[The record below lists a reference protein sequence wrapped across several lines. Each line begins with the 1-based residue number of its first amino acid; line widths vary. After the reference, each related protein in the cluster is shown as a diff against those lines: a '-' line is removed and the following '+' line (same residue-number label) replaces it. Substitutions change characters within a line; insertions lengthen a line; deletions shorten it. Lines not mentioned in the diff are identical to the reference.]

1 MRMRRHHSSN
11 EDEAGIDLTPM
22 LDIVFIMLI
31 FFIVTSSFIREAGIT
46 VQTPSADTAENQPRG
61 NILIA
66 VDANGE
72 IWMDGQQ
79 VDVRSV
85 RAAVERMRVDQP
97 DSSVVVQADR
107 DARSGLV
114 IRVMDQVRLAGVMD
128 VALAATA
135 TGAGGAR

>member
-1 MRMRRHHSSN
+1 MRMRRHTATN
-11 EDEAGIDLTPM
+11 DEEAGIDLTPM

-31 FFIVTSSFIREAGIT
+31 FFIVTSSFIKEAGIT
-46 VQTPSADTAENQPRG
+46 VQTPSAASASEQPKG

-66 VDANGE
+66 VSPNGE

-79 VDVRSV
+79 VDIRAV

-97 DSSVVVQADR
+97 DSSVVVQADQ
-107 DARSGLV
+107 DSRSGLV
-114 IRVMDQVRLAGVMD
+114 IQVMDQVRLAGVQD

-135 TGAGGAR
+135 GNGNR

>member
-1 MRMRRHHSSN
+1 MRMRRHHSTAD
-11 EDEAGIDLTPM
+11 DEAGIDLTPM

-31 FFIVTSSFIREAGIT
+31 FFIVTSSFIKESGIT
-46 VQTPSADTAENQPRG
+46 VERPSAASAAEQPKG

-66 VDANGE
+66 VSADGE
-72 IWMDGQQ
+72 IWIDRKQ
-79 VDVRSV
+79 VDIRAV

-97 DSSVVVQADR
+97 DSTVVVQADK

-114 IRVMDQVRLAGVMD
+114 IRVMDQAKLAGVEA

-135 TGAGGAR
+135 ESR

>member
-1 MRMRRHHSSN
+1 MRMRRHHSTAD
-11 EDEAGIDLTPM
+11 EEAGIDLTPM

-31 FFIVTSSFIREAGIT
+31 FFIVTSSFIKESGIS
-46 VQTPSADTAENQPRG
+46 VERPSAASAAEQPKG

-66 VDANGE
+66 VSADGE
-72 IWMDGQQ
+72 IWIDRKQ
-79 VDVRSV
+79 VDIRAV

-97 DSSVVVQADR
+97 DSTVVVQADK

-114 IRVMDQVRLAGVMD
+114 IRVMDQAKLAGVEA

-135 TGAGGAR
+135 ESR

>member
-1 MRMRRHHSSN
+1 MRMRRHHAGN
-11 EDEAGIDLTPM
+11 DEEAGIDLTPM

-31 FFIVTSSFIREAGIT
+31 FFIVTSSFIKESGIT
-46 VQTPSADTAENQPRG
+46 VQTPSASSAAPQTRG

-66 VDANGE
+66 VSANGE
-72 IWMDGQQ
+72 IWIDRQT
-79 VDVRSV
+79 VDVRAV

-114 IRVMDQVRLAGVMD
+114 IQVMDQVRMAGVQD
-128 VALAATA
+128 VALAATLES
-135 TGAGGAR
+135 R

>member
-1 MRMRRHHSSN
+1 MRMRRHHAGN
-11 EDEAGIDLTPM
+11 DEEAGIDLTPM

-31 FFIVTSSFIREAGIT
+31 FFIVTSSFIKESGIT
-46 VQTPSADTAENQPRG
+46 VQTPSASSATAQTRG

-66 VDANGE
+66 VSANGE
-72 IWMDGQQ
+72 IWIDRQT
-79 VDVRSV
+79 VDVRAV

-114 IRVMDQVRLAGVMD
+114 IQVMDQVRMAGVQD
-128 VALAATA
+128 VALAATLES
-135 TGAGGAR
+135 R

>member
-1 MRMRRHHSSN
+1 MRMRRHQASSD
-11 EDEAGIDLTPM
+11 DEAGIDLTPM

-31 FFIVTSSFIREAGIT
+31 FFIVTSSFIKEAGIT

-72 IWMDGQQ
+72 IWIDRQQ
-79 VDVRSV
+79 VDIRSV
-85 RAAVERMRVDQP
+85 RAAVERMRVGQP

-114 IRVMDQVRLAGVMD
+114 IRIMDQVRLAGVED

-135 TGAGGAR
+135 SGSGGSR

>member
-1 MRMRRHHSSN
+1 MRRHHAGN
-11 EDEAGIDLTPM
+11 DEEAGIDLTPM

-31 FFIVTSSFIREAGIT
+31 FFIVTSSFIKESGIT
-46 VQTPSADTAENQPRG
+46 VQTPSASSAAPQTRG

-66 VDANGE
+66 VSANGE
-72 IWMDGQQ
+72 IWIDRQT
-79 VDVRSV
+79 VDVRAV

-114 IRVMDQVRLAGVMD
+114 IQVMDQVRMAGVQD
-128 VALAATA
+128 VALAATLES
-135 TGAGGAR
+135 R

>member
-1 MRMRRHHSSN
+1 MRMRRHTAMSD
-11 EDEAGIDLTPM
+11 EEAGIDLTPM

-31 FFIVTSSFIREAGIT
+31 FFIVTSSFIKEAGIT
-46 VQTPSADTAENQPRG
+46 VQTPSAASASEQPKG

-66 VDANGE
+66 VSPNGE

-79 VDVRSV
+79 VDIRAV

-97 DSSVVVQADR
+97 DSSVVVQADQ
-107 DARSGLV
+107 DSRSGLV
-114 IRVMDQVRLAGVMD
+114 IQVMDQVRLAGVQD

-135 TGAGGAR
+135 GSGNR

>member
-1 MRMRRHHSSN
+1 MRMRRHHANS

-31 FFIVTSSFIREAGIT
+31 FFIVTSSFIKEAGIT

-72 IWMDGQQ
+72 IWIDRQQMDI
-79 VDVRSV
+79 RSV

-114 IRVMDQVRLAGVMD
+114 IRVMDQVRLAGVAD

-135 TGAGGAR
+135 AGTGGSR

>member
-1 MRMRRHHSSN
+1 MRMRRHTATN
-11 EDEAGIDLTPM
+11 DEEAGIDLTPM

-31 FFIVTSSFIREAGIT
+31 FFIVTSSFIKEAGIT
-46 VQTPSADTAENQPRG
+46 VQTPSAASATEQPKG

-66 VDANGE
+66 VSPNGE

-79 VDVRSV
+79 VDIRAV

-97 DSSVVVQADR
+97 DSSVVVQADQ
-107 DARSGLV
+107 DSRSGLV
-114 IRVMDQVRLAGVMD
+114 IQVMDQVRLAGVQD

-135 TGAGGAR
+135 GNGNR

>member
-1 MRMRRHHSSN
+1 MRMRRHQASSD
-11 EDEAGIDLTPM
+11 DEAGIDLTPM

-31 FFIVTSSFIREAGIT
+31 FFIVTSSFIKEAGIT

-72 IWMDGQQ
+72 IWIDRQQ
-79 VDVRSV
+79 VDIRSV

-114 IRVMDQVRLAGVMD
+114 IRIMDQVRLAGVDD

-135 TGAGGAR
+135 SGSGGSR

>member
-1 MRMRRHHSSN
+1 MRMRRHHTSS

-31 FFIVTSSFIREAGIT
+31 FFIVTSSFIKEAGIT

-66 VDANGE
+66 VDASGE
-72 IWMDGQQ
+72 IWIDRQQ
-79 VDVRSV
+79 VDIRSV

-114 IRVMDQVRLAGVMD
+114 IRIMDQVRLAGVAD

-135 TGAGGAR
+135 SGSGGTR

>member
-1 MRMRRHHSSN
+1 MRMRRHTSTSD
-11 EDEAGIDLTPM
+11 DEAGIDLTPM

-31 FFIVTSSFIREAGIT
+31 FFIVTSSFIKEAGIT
-46 VQTPSADTAENQPRG
+46 VQTPSAASASEQPKG

-66 VDANGE
+66 VSPNGE

-79 VDVRSV
+79 VDIRAV

-97 DSSVVVQADR
+97 DSSVVVQADQ
-107 DARSGLV
+107 DSRSGLV
-114 IRVMDQVRLAGVMD
+114 IQVMDQVRLAGVQD

-135 TGAGGAR
+135 GNGNR